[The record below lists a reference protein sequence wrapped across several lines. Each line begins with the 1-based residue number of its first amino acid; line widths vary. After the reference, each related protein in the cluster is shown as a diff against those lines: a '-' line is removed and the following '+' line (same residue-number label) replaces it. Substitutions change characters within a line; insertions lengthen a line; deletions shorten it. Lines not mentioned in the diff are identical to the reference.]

1 MSPDAAPAPAPVE
14 VFRRPFK
21 VMFQHCD
28 PAGIVFYPR
37 YFEMINA
44 TVEDF
49 FEESVGISFAA
60 MHVGDGF
67 GIPAA
72 RVGATFLA
80 PSRLGDTL
88 DVRLAIA
95 RLGRSALDF
104 RLRALGED
112 SRARVEAEL
121 TIVHVDRTALRPTPW
136 GEGLRARFE
145 TLMGE
150 A

>member
-1 MSPDAAPAPAPVE
+1 MNPVE
-14 VFRRPFK
+14 VYRRPFK

-37 YFEMINA
+37 YFEMVNA

-49 FEESVGISFAA
+49 FEEAVGVSFAA
-60 MHVGDGF
+60 MHGERSF

-72 RVGATFLA
+72 QAGARFLR

-95 RLGRSALDF
+95 RLGRSALD
-104 RLRALGED
+104 LRITALGPD
-112 SRARVEAEL
+112 GPRVEADL
-121 TIVHVDRTALRPTPW
+121 TIVHVDRPALRPSPW
-136 GEGLRARFE
+136 NPDLRARFE
-145 TLMGE
+145 TLMG
-150 A
+150 AA